1 MKRLIVTALV
11 VLLSFGCARQEA
23 PQFKGTD
30 ITGASFGRQ
39 FALRDHN
46 GQPRTLADFQGKA
59 VAIFFG
65 YTHCPDVC
73 PTTLSDLK
81 AAMKLLGP
89 VAAGRVQVLFVTVD
103 PERDT
108 PEVLRQYVPYFD
120 PAFLGLYGTPD
131 QVAEA
136 AREFKVYYSRHTEAG
151 ASGYLV
157 DHTAATYVFDPEGR
171 LRLFWPYGLP
181 AVDMAHDLGQ
191 LLGLAPGKG

>member
-1 MKRLIVTALV
+1 MKGFFLAAFAAL
-11 VLLSFGCARQEA
+11 LLLGCGQQTA

-30 ITGASFGRQ
+30 ITGAPFGQRL
-39 FALRDHN
+39 ALRDHN
-46 GQPRTLADFQGKA
+46 GQARSLADFKGRA

-89 VAAGRVQVLFVTVD
+89 DAAARVQVLFVTVD
-103 PERDT
+103 PARDT

-120 PAFLGLYGTPD
+120 PSFLGLHGTPE

-136 AREFKVYYSRHTEAG
+136 AREFKVYFSKHAEPG
-151 ASGYLV
+151 ASGYLM

-171 LRLFWPYGLP
+171 IRLFWPYGLP
-181 AVDMAHDLGQ
+181 AVDMAHDLRR
-191 LLGLAPGKG
+191 LLGNV